1 VEEAFAPQLA
11 RHTGAAHTEMFHALM
26 VATDVYVW
34 KLLRRDQKL
43 DRGDAE
49 AVMCRLLNGVIG

>member
-1 VEEAFAPQLA
+1 
-11 RHTGAAHTEMFHALM
+11 MFHALM

-49 AVMCRLLNGVIG
+49 AVMCRLINGVVGEA